1 MAAGSYNWGLYAEL
15 LEMSKKHE
23 LKVQGV
29 KGHGWLNLWWLGF
42 FIFEFLWL
50 LFFFFFFFG
59 FIAEILLLVFCLGF
73 IVMVA
78 KIFWHDSWVQHVLL
92 GGCSGFQLVVGG

>member
-1 MAAGSYNWGLYAEL
+1 MVA
-15 LEMSKKHE
+15 
-23 LKVQGV
+23 
-29 KGHGWLNLWWLGF
+29 GF
-42 FIFEFLWL
+42 FYLLIFMVAG
-50 LFFFFFFFG
+50 FFFFFFG